1 MFCFYNTAMTWL
13 WIWLGI
19 VIISL
24 IVELATVG
32 LTSIW
37 MAGGGLVSL
46 IFAAI
51 GAPVWLQVVAF
62 FVSTGVLLV
71 FTRPLAVKYLNRKRT
86 NTNVDALRGKIVR
99 IIERVDNEKETGKAY
114 VNGMEWTARSDIYE
128 ETFEVDE
135 MAEVVDISGVKL
147 ILKKHINT

>member
-1 MFCFYNTAMTWL
+1 MWL

-19 VIISL
+19 VIVSL

-46 IFAAI
+46 IISAL
-51 GAPVWLQVVAF
+51 GAPVWLQIVAF
-62 FVSTGVLLV
+62 FVATGVLLV
-71 FTRPLAVKYLNRKRT
+71 FTRPLAVKYLNRKRI
-86 NTNVDALRGKIVR
+86 NTNVYALQGKIVR
-99 IIERVDNEKETGKAY
+99 VIEQINNEKETGKAY
-114 VNGMEWTARSDIYE
+114 VNGMEWSARAENSEDI
-128 ETFEVDE
+128 FEVDE